1 MHELNFDRQKPS
13 LLTVSS
19 HIWDCNALSWLHEH
33 TPREQFKWRGGKKVK
48 ASLPQCERDIVSNE
62 GGRVRG
68 AGGFTCC
75 QYGKDFEPPAL
86 YCKLLCSSSKPC
98 CEQGAANACIIAAVD
113 VRTCVC
119 VCVFKGNLCLPALCE
134 LMNLCMCTCDNK
146 FSNIP
151 KSCDIARN
159 Y

>member
-119 VCVFKGNLCLPALCE
+119 VCVYLKETCVYQLCVNL
-134 LMNLCMCTCDNK
+134 
-146 FSNIP
+146 
-151 KSCDIARN
+151 
-159 Y
+159 